1 MSGGLIGPS
10 TKAKL
15 TLMTNVLAPLNK
27 KVLIT
32 FGLTAAASAVDAVIH
47 KKLASGKAKLVKSSE
62 EIKDMENGDSD
73 LLIKGVI
80 LAIGNETKEN
90 RGKLLGMLSGIF
102 GTSLLEDII
111 AD

>member
-1 MSGGLIGPS
+1 
-10 TKAKL
+10 
-15 TLMTNVLAPLNK
+15 
-27 KVLIT
+27 
-32 FGLTAAASAVDAVIH
+32 
-47 KKLASGKAKLVKSSE
+47 
-62 EIKDMENGDSD
+62 MENGDSD

-90 RGKLLGMLSGIF
+90 RGKLFGMLSGIF

>member
-27 KVLIT
+27 KVLIP

-73 LLIKGVI
+73 LLIKGVT
-80 LAIGNETKEN
+80 LAIGNQTKEN
-90 RGKLLGMLSGIF
+90 KGKLLGMLLGISG
-102 GTSLLEDII
+102 TNLLEDII
-111 AD
+111 AG

>member
-90 RGKLLGMLSGIF
+90 RGKLFGMLSGIF